1 MSQYRFSLQK
11 AVSRGKGQSAI
22 AKAAYN
28 AREQLHDERKDQFT
42 RDYGKP
48 TKNSDGKDDILFT
61 GIFLDT
67 KLNPPEWAKERSQMW
82 NAQVAAEKRKDARE
96 AQEIIVNLPW
106 ELTQKQRE
114 YMLTDFCREVTRG
127 TRRVADVNM
136 HKAPKHGDDRN
147 IHAHILL
154 TVREIHPDGFTG
166 KRLEVTPEQLDNWKE
181 KWAARGARE
190 LKKAGFSLEAERWA
204 VGHLTK
210 DKQCDAALKRL
221 DLEHAANLT
230 GPATKHLGPEA
241 AAMERNGKGSDRSD
255 IRREDLD
262 AGQEMVKLKRELAF
276 VEKQILTEILAMQR
290 ESRGLRESEM
300 TPRAIPTRPVTT
312 NAPVEKVMTD
322 AERIAA
328 RAKIDLS
335 KYLRKHK
342 PDQKRDMPEKPPDR
356 DRER

>member
-1 MSQYRFSLQK
+1 MGR
-11 AVSRGKGQSAI
+11 
-22 AKAAYN
+22 
-28 AREQLHDERKDQFT
+28 ARCQ
-42 RDYGKP
+42 
-48 TKNSDGKDDILFT
+48 
-61 GIFLDT
+61 
-67 KLNPPEWAKERSQMW
+67 
-82 NAQVAAEKRKDARE
+82 
-96 AQEIIVNLPW
+96 
-106 ELTQKQRE
+106 
-114 YMLTDFCREVTRG
+114 
-127 TRRVADVNM
+127 
-136 HKAPKHGDDRN
+136 
-147 IHAHILL
+147 
-154 TVREIHPDGFTG
+154 
-166 KRLEVTPEQLDNWKE
+166 
-181 KWAARGARE
+181 E

-210 DKQCDAALKRL
+210 EKQCDAALKRL

-290 ESRGLRESEM
+290 ESRGVRESEM

-342 PDQKRDMPEKPPDR
+342 PDQKRDMPKEPPDR